1 MNTLSILTALFSRI
15 PAAARAGHR
24 EVTRKIVVAAGDF
37 HGAVAKVEAD
47 ADLSPAGRAK
57 SLAPALRS
65 AAAQLRKFERQAAHA
80 ARQISAADARIRKAV
95 IGERDPDD
103 AERRAVL
110 RQMPDGDR
118 VQAIL
123 TDPSLRAAALR
134 LPECSGV
141 DPEIVE
147 RALTMA
153 ISEMAPN
160 ESAALE
166 TDRESAEILRL
177 AVESFAAQLRS
188 APVVIARISGEPR
201 SFANADEFLQFT
213 SEGAPKPT
221 PRDIA
226 IEESEIDLR
235 EAV

>member
-1 MNTLSILTALFSRI
+1 MNNLSILTALFSRI

-37 HGAVAKVEAD
+37 HGAVAKVESD

-57 SLAPALRS
+57 ALAPALRS
-65 AAAQLRKFERQAAHA
+65 AAAQLRRFERQAAHA

-110 RQMPDGDR
+110 RQMADNDR
-118 VQAIL
+118 VQL
-123 TDPSLRAAALR
+123 VLKDPAMRAAALR

-141 DPEIVE
+141 DHEIVE
-147 RALTMA
+147 RALEMA
-153 ISEMAPN
+153 IAEMAPN

-166 TDRESAEILRL
+166 TDRESAEVLRM
-177 AVESFAAQLRS
+177 AVETYAALLRA
-188 APVVIARISGEPR
+188 APVVIDRISGEPR
-201 SFANADEFLQFT
+201 SFANADEFAAFT
-213 SEGAPKPT
+213 TDGAPQPT
-221 PRDIA
+221 PRDLA
-226 IEESEIDLR
+226 VEEAEIDLR
-235 EAV
+235 EAA

>member
-1 MNTLSILTALFSRI
+1 MNNLSILTALFARLPSE
-15 PAAARAGHR
+15 ARAGHR

-57 SLAPALRS
+57 SLAAPLRN
-65 AAAQLRKFERQAAHA
+65 AAAQLRRFERQAAHA
-80 ARQISAADARIRKAV
+80 AAQIAAADARIRKAV
-95 IGERDPDD
+95 IGDRDPDD

-110 RQMPDGDR
+110 RMMPDNDR
-118 VQAIL
+118 VQL
-123 TDPSLRAAALR
+123 VLKDPTMRAAALR

-147 RALTMA
+147 RALEMA
-153 ISEMAPN
+153 TAEMAPN

-166 TDRESAEILRL
+166 TDRETAEILRM
-177 AVESFAAQLRS
+177 AVETFAAQLRS
-188 APVVIARISGEPR
+188 APVVIDRISSEPR
-201 SFANADEFLQFT
+201 AFANADEFAQFT
-213 SEGAPKPT
+213 AEGAPQPS

-226 IEESEIDLR
+226 IEEAEIDVR
-235 EAV
+235 EAA